1 MESRDDS
8 LELWLTEAETDKAAQ
23 VLNFD
28 NDKCHHFIA
37 LCPTASH
44 RRKVWPEERFAQL
57 IDWMLGS
64 IDCHIVLLGSQHNGL
79 SLQSIRQKYPSGVLD
94 LTEKTTVRE
103 AAAILARCSM
113 YVGLDT
119 GPMHL
124 AVASKVPVVS
134 ISCHPSSANDINPMS
149 FRRFGPWGVPSR
161 IIQPE
166 FALDECA
173 ETDDGCQRRDESH
186 CIAQIGIE
194 RVKEAIKELIR
205 VLPDENGLQLK
216 KEGFVIE

>member
-1 MESRDDS
+1 
-8 LELWLTEAETDKAAQ
+8 
-23 VLNFD
+23 
-28 NDKCHHFIA
+28 
-37 LCPTASH
+37 
-44 RRKVWPEERFAQL
+44 
-57 IDWMLGS
+57 
-64 IDCHIVLLGSQHNGL
+64 
-79 SLQSIRQKYPSGVLD
+79 
-94 LTEKTTVRE
+94 
-103 AAAILARCSM
+103 M